1 MMNRKK
7 FLSLLL
13 TLALLASLCVSA
25 LPVLAD
31 EEESTPAP
39 VILNVLEADWTEEA
53 LAAAGVTAVTDEEG
67 KIACYQMAY
76 APGAALPTAEN
87 GPVREGAE
95 FLGWI
100 DVSGIPGIDVED
112 RLAAAASAT
121 EESFV
126 KVLPEE
132 ALTDQIYMAV
142 FSDDVKAPEA
152 DGAYTVSVDTEIA
165 CGKVTPDKTAADA
178 GETVK
183 LTVEPDENY
192 KLDAICVVDVDD
204 YTVDLD
210 ADCSFVM
217 PACDVTVK
225 AVFKLDGEALFASF
239 DDLDA
244 ARWYRDGIVWALG
257 EGLMNG
263 MSATTFA
270 PNSDVT
276 RAMVVT
282 MLWRMEGQPEP
293 DAPAAFTDVAEGAW
307 YAKAVAWA
315 AENGIVNGVSDTQ
328 FAPNSPLTREQMC
341 TMLYR
346 YAQTKGFGFTGL
358 WAYKLE
364 FADVDQIHDWA
375 VEAVSW
381 MTKEGLVQGRGNNEI
396 APRAGATRAEIAS
409 LFQRFAEKL
418 A

>member
-7 FLSLLL
+7 LLSLLL

-53 LAAAGVTAVTDEEG
+53 MTAAGVTAVTDEEG
-67 KIACYQMAY
+67 EIACYQMAY

-100 DVSGIPGIDVED
+100 DVSGIPSIDVED

-142 FSDDVKAPEA
+142 FSDDVKAPDA
-152 DGAYTVSVDTEIA
+152 AGDYTISVDTEIVG
-165 CGKVTPDKTAADA
+165 GKVTADKAAAKA
-178 GETVK
+178 GDTVK
-183 LTVEPDENY
+183 LTVEAEENY
-192 KLDAICVVDVDD
+192 KLETLSVVKADDYAVDV
-204 YTVDLD
+204 D
-210 ADCSFVM
+210 ADCSFTM
-217 PACDVTVK
+217 PASDVTVN
-225 AVFKLDGEALFASF
+225 AVFKLDGEKLFTTF
-239 DDLDA
+239 TDLDA
-244 ARWYRDGIVWALG
+244 ARWYHDGIVWALS

-263 MSATTFA
+263 MGGDTFA
-270 PNSDVT
+270 PGATVT

-282 MLWRMEGQPEP
+282 MLWRLEGQPEP
-293 DAPAAFTDVAEGAW
+293 AAPAAFTDVTDGSW

-315 AENGIVNGVSDTQ
+315 AENGIVKGVSDTL
-328 FAPNSPLTREQMC
+328 FAPNSSLTREQMC
-341 TMLYR
+341 TLLYR
-346 YAQTKGFGFTGL
+346 YAQTKGAGFTGL
-358 WAYKLE
+358 WSFKLDYTD
-364 FADVDQIHDWA
+364 ADQLHDWA

-381 MTKEGLVQGRGNNEI
+381 MTQEGLVQGRGGSAF
-396 APRAGATRAEIAS
+396 APREGATRAEIAS
-409 LFQRFAEKL
+409 LFQRFAAKL